1 MKDKDERMN
10 ATSEVFNHI
19 KIIKANA
26 WYTLSNNLLTA
37 EIAFPVITLINALYK
52 PIQSIPIIIQSL
64 VEANNSVQRLQKF
77 LLVKELDISF
87 IKSSHLQKEFDKNLI
102 SQKNNQFN
110 EAEQEQQ
117 EDEEILPLI
126 DTFSQ
131 KTQKIEYEK
140 YQDFAIV
147 VKNGTFYW
155 GIQQIEQKQVNMT
168 RKQKRQLKKK
178 EEKIIKQMYQDYK
191 LRQQNEINRKFEH
204 TNYSDID
211 ISGHCESL
219 QLDLSIQTTIIPGQ
233 NNIQSTDNSQKVLK
247 NLNLEIP
254 KGKMVAFIGDVG
266 AGKSSFL
273 YSLLGEMLY
282 DNQEYQEG
290 EQLLQQNP
298 QVHIN
303 GSISLVNQK
312 PWMVSDT
319 IENNILFGKP
329 LNRQRYEQT
338 IQNCS
343 LTRDFTVLQNGD
355 QTIIGEQGVNLSGGQ
370 KARISLARAVYSD
383 SDIILLDD
391 ILSAVDVHVGQK
403 IIKDCMIDFLKD
415 KTRVLITHALYYMKY
430 MDYIYLMDNGEIIEQ
445 GTYDEMIN
453 SQQFKNI
460 FEKIMR
466 KNNDSNYEDIDE
478 EEEQLEYIE
487 FSDENKQQNQ
497 KLINNVIPSDI
508 YINYNTEQQENSG
521 DLLENDINKQIEELE
536 QRKSNKAKKSF
547 QQQQA
552 TLIKQKQKEE
562 NIRNSQK
569 TILQI
574 KEQQQ
579 QKGNQEDLFVKEE
592 RKKGKVSMTY
602 YWIYAKYNGG
612 IFYILGLV
620 LFAFL
625 SQIMKLY
632 SNIWLG
638 FWISKSDETDFDQK
652 DNNFYLFWFT
662 ILSLGISFCAL
673 FWASISILCNFKC
686 IVQLH
691 KQMIIH
697 LIYAP
702 LNEFFDRV
710 PQGRI
715 LNVLSKDI
723 NIMDTQIPMSIQD
736 IFISIFGVLCTISL
750 SAYASTPYILQAALF
765 SHNQDSSKTG
775 LVLTFSLNI
784 NLIVNSLLDSI
795 RQTEENF
802 VSFERCHA
810 YLSIESEKGFKEFLD
825 KRPELIKQKQ
835 PLHNKI
841 PELENWPQNGVVE
854 FRDVYVRYRENLETV
869 LNGLS
874 FKVES
879 NQKIGI
885 VGRTGAGKSTITLCI
900 LRILELLK
908 GQIIIDG
915 QDISLLSLDE
925 LRSKITII
933 LQDPSLFQGT
943 LRKNLDP
950 LGELSDLQLID
961 TMNKCNLGRFLQ
973 EREGLDTQIQDGGGN
988 LSVGEKQLICIAR
1001 ALLKKSKVVL
1011 IDEATANIDIQ
1022 TEQMIQETIKAVFKE
1037 CTVLTIAHR
1046 INTILESDK
1055 ILVMDSGKLSE
1066 FDAPQKLL
1074 QNPDSLFYSLN
1085 QQALKEHNL

>member
-1 MKDKDERMN
+1 MKIRE
-10 ATSEVFNHI
+10 
-19 KIIKANA
+19 
-26 WYTLSNNLLTA
+26 NL
-37 EIAFPVITLINALYK
+37 K
-52 PIQSIPIIIQSL
+52 
-64 VEANNSVQRLQKF
+64 
-77 LLVKELDISF
+77 
-87 IKSSHLQKEFDKNLI
+87 
-102 SQKNNQFN
+102 
-110 EAEQEQQ
+110 
-117 EDEEILPLI
+117 
-126 DTFSQ
+126 
-131 KTQKIEYEK
+131 
-140 YQDFAIV
+140 
-147 VKNGTFYW
+147 
-155 GIQQIEQKQVNMT
+155 
-168 RKQKRQLKKK
+168 
-178 EEKIIKQMYQDYK
+178 
-191 LRQQNEINRKFEH
+191 
-204 TNYSDID
+204 
-211 ISGHCESL
+211 
-219 QLDLSIQTTIIPGQ
+219 
-233 NNIQSTDNSQKVLK
+233 
-247 NLNLEIP
+247 IP

-282 DNQEYQEG
+282 DNEEQLKFTQEG

-298 QVHIN
+298 QVYIN

-343 LTRDFTVLQNGD
+343 LTHDFTVLQKGD

-383 SDIILLDD
+383 SDILLLDD
-391 ILSAVDVHVGQK
+391 ILSAVDVHVGKK
-403 IIKDCMIDFLKD
+403 IIKDCMTEFLKD

-430 MDYIYLMDNGEIIEQ
+430 MDYIYLMDNGEIIEY
-445 GTYDEMIN
+445 GTYEEMKK
-453 SQQFKNI
+453 SQQFKKV

-466 KNNDSNYEDIDE
+466 KNAEDNVEDNIDE
-478 EEEQLEYIE
+478 EDEEEQQLEYIE
-487 FSDENKQQNQ
+487 QSDNNKQQNLQ
-497 KLINNVIPSDI
+497 LLDNKIPSDI
-508 YINYNTEQQENSG
+508 QISGQNLQQAEVETKKYEREDEIS
-521 DLLENDINKQIEELE
+521 ENDIDKQIEQLE
-536 QRKSNKAKKSF
+536 QKRSSKAKKSF

-552 TLIKQKQKEE
+552 VLVKQKLKEE
-562 NIRNSQK
+562 NIKNSEKKSQQNQE
-569 TILQI
+569 L
-574 KEQQQ
+574 EQE
-579 QKGNQEDLFVKEE
+579 KGKLEDLFVKED
-592 RKKGKVSMTY
+592 RNKGKVSMIY
-602 YWIYAKYNGG
+602 YWLFAKYNGG
-612 IFYILGLV
+612 IIYIFALFFFSLFSQSMRV
-620 LFAFL
+620 L
-625 SQIMKLY
+625 SSIWIGIWTEK
-632 SNIWLG
+632 SN
-638 FWISKSDETDFDQK
+638 DPDYDQSE
-652 DNNFYLFWFT
+652 NNFYLTWFT
-662 ILSLGISFCAL
+662 ILSL
-673 FWASISILCNFKC
+673 SISMGTLFRASVAILCNFRC
-686 IVQLH
+686 IIQLH
-691 KQMIIH
+691 QQMMVH

-702 LNEFFDRV
+702 LNEFFDRI

-715 LNVLSKDI
+715 LNRLSKDI
-723 NIMDTQIPMSIQD
+723 NILDTQLPMSIAAM
-736 IFISIFGVLCTISL
+736 FVSGFGVVGTIFLC
-750 SAYASTPYILQAALF
+750 AYAATPYILIPALVFFYICYQVYQYYMKCHLEIVRLESITKSPVVSFFNETLMGLHSVRAYNRQSDFINVF
-765 SHNQDSSKTG
+765 SAYQDSSKTG
-775 LVLTFSLNI
+775 LVLTYSLNI
-784 NLIVNSLLDSI
+784 DMIFRWFLMNIGW
-795 RQTEENF
+795 TEERF
-802 VSFERCHA
+802 VSFERCYA
-810 YLSIESEKGFKEFLD
+810 YLSIESEKGYKEFLD
-825 KRPELIKQKQ
+825 KRPELIKKKQ

-854 FRDVYVRYRENLETV
+854 FRDVYVKYRENLETV

-950 LGELSDLQLID
+950 LGELSDSQLID
-961 TMNKCNLGRFLQ
+961 TMKKCNLCRFLQ

-1022 TEQMIQETIKAVFKE
+1022 TEQMIQETIKVVFKE

-1066 FDAPQKLL
+1066 FDSPQTLL
-1074 QNPDSLFYSLN
+1074 QNPDSLFYSLH